1 MSASTIYDVKV
12 RYTLDDKA
20 GKGAKALAGEM
31 DRAGKSAS
39 TLSGALAG
47 IGLAGAFMAG
57 KKLLIDFNSEI
68 DQMKIGMTTIINM
81 QLKKPWEEASKAAD
95 GLFVKFQELA
105 KKSPATTKDFMT
117 MAAAITP
124 VITSLGGGID
134 KIEKLT
140 QGAVLAGI
148 ATGTRADV
156 AALDIKQMLMGTVTE
171 RDMMAQQ
178 LISSTGMTKEAF
190 NDLDAAARGSM
201 VENLLQSPSL
211 LKAAD
216 EFGASFAGQV
226 AAFTDQLQIGLG
238 VVGKPLM
245 AAMGQ
250 EVKKWNDWIE
260 KHPRTIARISKEIG
274 TFLKDSF
281 EFISKSVGWLV
292 EHRDTIMAIGK
303 TFLVFKGA
311 SLATG
316 LIGDAAKGIGGF
328 VESLKKGG
336 NSITNLFSSGL
347 GGGGITG
354 GFNALS
360 KALTGIGGAVPALA
374 LLATAAGEL
383 WGIFTQHNN
392 DEKAKSLRMSF
403 DEALGETGTSARRLG
418 EIEKMFAPKYVNG
431 VASSEA
437 EALKKSDFE
446 KYTRLITEK
455 QTLENKFKDPALLG
469 AFIRGMDEARKKAG
483 MHGLKDMSYQD
494 FIEHGKTGLS
504 FSMFEKLYADSA
516 DAKDILSNLNET
528 LQRFGMIDKATKW
541 DAFRLAFPDQ
551 FPGYKPDAA
560 KTELSNWKDPGAGEK
575 TDVKVTIHRIEV
587 ASDDPDRFVFGMVN
601 AFSKMA
607 KNPTQAASAIGD

>member
-20 GKGAKALAGEM
+20 GKGTKALAGDM
-31 DRAGKSAS
+31 DRASKSAS

-47 IGLAGAFMAG
+47 IGIAGAFMAG
-57 KKLLIDFNSEI
+57 KKLLIDFNSQI

-178 LISSTGMTKEAF
+178 LISSKGITKETF
-190 NDLDAAARGSM
+190 NNMDAAARGSF
-201 VENLLQSPSL
+201 VESVLQSPSL
-211 LKAAD
+211 IKAAD
-216 EFGASFAGQV
+216 EFGASFAGQIST
-226 AAFTDQLQIGLG
+226 FQDGLQIALG
-238 VVGKPLM
+238 TVGRPLM

-250 EVKKWNDWIE
+250 EVKRWNDWIE

-274 TFLKDSF
+274 GFLKDSF
-281 EFISKSVGWLV
+281 DFISKSVGWLV
-292 EHRDTIMAIGK
+292 EHRDSIMAIGK

-311 SLATG
+311 SMATG
-316 LIGDAAKGIGGF
+316 IMQDAVKGIGNF
-328 VESLKKGG
+328 VGSLRDGG
-336 NSITNLFSSGL
+336 NSIKGLFGGGL
-347 GGGGITG
+347 SGGGISG
-354 GFNALS
+354 AFGALS
-360 KALTGIGGAVPALA
+360 KALIGGLGAVPALLA
-374 LLATAAGEL
+374 LGSAASEL
-383 WGIFTQHNN
+383 WGIFTKKND
-392 DEKAKSLRMSF
+392 DEKARSLRMSF
-403 DEALGETGTSARRLG
+403 DEALGETGNTAKRLG
-418 EIEKMFAPKYVNG
+418 ELDKMFAPKYVNG
-431 VASSEA
+431 KVSSDAME
-437 EALKKSDFE
+437 LKKTDLE
-446 KYTRLITEK
+446 KYTRLVTEK
-455 QTLENKFKDPALLG
+455 QTLDTKFQDPAMLG
-469 AFIRGMDEARKKAG
+469 ALIRGMDDARKKAG
-483 MHGLKDMSYQD
+483 MQGLKDMSYD
-494 FIEHGKTGLS
+494 EVITHGKGGASYQL
-504 FSMFEKLYADSA
+504 FEKLYADSK
-516 DAKDILSNLNET
+516 DAKDLLTNLDET
-528 LQRFGMIDKATKW
+528 MKRFAMVDKQTKW

-551 FPGYKPDAA
+551 FPGYKADAA
-560 KTELSNWKDPGAGEK
+560 KTEISDWRTPSTGEK
-575 TDVKVTIHRIEV
+575 TEVKVTIHRIEV

-601 AFSKMA
+601 AFSKMS

>member
-39 TLSGALAG
+39 TLNGALAG
-47 IGLAGAFMAG
+47 IGVAGAFMAG

-190 NDLDAAARGSM
+190 NDLNAAARLSM
-201 VENLLQSPSL
+201 TESLLQSPSL
-211 LKAAD
+211 LRAAD

-226 AAFTDQLQIGLG
+226 AAFQDQLQISLG
-238 VVGKPLM
+238 TVGRPLM

-250 EVKKWNDWIE
+250 EVKRWNDWIE

-281 EFISKSVGWLV
+281 EFITKSVGWLV

-316 LIGDAAKGIGGF
+316 LMQDAAKGIGNF
-328 VESLKKGG
+328 VGSLREGG
-336 NSITNLFSSGL
+336 NSIRGLFGGGL

-354 GFNALS
+354 AFGSLS
-360 KALTGIGGAVPALA
+360 KALIGASGAVPALA
-374 LLATAAGEL
+374 LLATAASEL
-383 WGIFTQHNN
+383 WGIFTEHNN

-403 DEALGETGTSARRLG
+403 DEALGETGTTARRLA
-418 EIEKMFAPKYVNG
+418 EIEKMFALKTIDGKV
-431 VASSEA
+431 SSDA
-437 EALKKSDFE
+437 QALKKKDPGL
-446 KYTRLITEK
+446 YDRLVTEK
-455 QTLENKFKDPALLG
+455 QNLEKRFQDPALLG
-469 AFIRGMDEARKKAG
+469 AFIRGMDDARKKAG
-483 MHGLKDMSYQD
+483 MSGMKELT
-494 FIEHGKTGLS
+494 FEELIAHGKGGTS
-504 FSMFEKLYADSA
+504 FSMFEKLYADTK

-528 LQRFGMIDKATKW
+528 LQRFGTVDKMTKW
-541 DAFRLAFPDQ
+541 EAFKLAFPDQ
-551 FPGYKPDAA
+551 FGGPNKVEAPASKLPA
-560 KTELSNWKDPGAGEK
+560 LDPK

-601 AFSKMA
+601 AFSKMS